1 MTPDYQTFK
10 IRQIMYIDQTMGSI
24 TGISTS
30 TNLGKG
36 GGKGKQYK
44 FPPLPKLVKG
54 DISLKFFTEQKLL
67 IKYHK
72 MLQQDNIKCN
82 IGHQMMQ
89 LSNKPDYIRI
99 IHTCKFVLTLIIDD
113 DDCRTDESLLQI
125 SF

>member
-1 MTPDYQTFK
+1 MQLIQTK
-10 IRQIMYIDQTMGSI
+10 NDSRLSD
-24 TGISTS
+24 
-30 TNLGKG
+30 
-36 GGKGKQYK
+36 KGKQYK

-89 LSNKPDYIRI
+89 ISNKTNYTQCLFFI
-99 IHTCKFVLTLIIDD
+99 TYYL
-113 DDCRTDESLLQI
+113 
-125 SF
+125 